1 MVRAEDIEIPTTD
14 ARPLG
19 AVVFR
24 PNTTPRAQ
32 IVIHGATAVPQSYYR
47 PWATHL
53 AERGLLVVTYD
64 YRGIGR
70 SRSGPLANEPVTMSG
85 WIDDARHVQRWASVH
100 GMGAPLV
107 AVGHSFG
114 GQIAP
119 SLVPHADAIITVG
132 AQGGYVGRYA
142 SPHRH
147 LLELYMRGFIP
158 AMTAVFGRLP
168 GWAGLGEDLPPGVA
182 KQWARWCSHPEY
194 MLSELPHLRDDLAAW
209 SGPLFALSFDDDAYA
224 ALPNVQWL
232 LDRFESAMIEHDH
245 IEVAELAM
253 GEVGHFGFFRRGA
266 AAELWPRVD
275 QFLARLGVGPPIV
288 DETERVLADLQ
299 YGVG

>member
-1 MVRAEDIEIPTTD
+1 MVRAEDIAIPTTD
-14 ARPLG
+14 GRSLG
-19 AVVFR
+19 AVLLA
-24 PNTTPRAQ
+24 PNATPRAQ

-53 AERGLLVVTYD
+53 AERGAAVLTYD

-70 SRSGPLANEPVTMSG
+70 SVRGSVAHEPVTMSG
-85 WIDDARHVQRWASVH
+85 WIDDARHVQRWARARAS
-100 GMGAPLV
+100 GAPLV

-114 GQIAP
+114 GQIACALQP
-119 SLVPHADAIITVG
+119 AADAIVTIG
-132 AQGGYVGRYA
+132 AQGGYVGRFA
-142 SPHRH
+142 RPQRH

-158 AMTAVFGRLP
+158 AMTAMFGRLP

-209 SGPLFALSFDDDAYA
+209 SGPLFALSFDDDSYA
-224 ALPNVQWL
+224 ALPNVKWL
-232 LDRFESAMIEHDH
+232 LDRFEGASIEHEH
-245 IEVAELAM
+245 VEVADLELS
-253 GEVGHFGFFRRGA
+253 EVGHFGFFRRSGR
-266 AAELWPRVD
+266 AELWPRVD
-275 QFLARLGVGPPIV
+275 RFLARLGIAAPIV
-288 DETERVLADLQ
+288 TEAERVLADLQ